1 MANDTDAELL
11 ALKDFADGDKSEIG
25 EILEDI
31 IGDVARTGQYIH
43 PWNYLKHLY
52 SYKIDKVTSSFL
64 GSNPPLGEDGNKNE
78 ELTSKLEE
86 FRKSLISMFDK
97 FRCAPFTIQR
107 ISELL
112 VNPSKHYK
120 SSAKFLRGLEKNIL
134 VVSTVES
141 VTPDQRPP
149 KRPRSDTVP
158 EKDQNGFSLNL
169 GTNPPVKKYS
179 STESLNATS
188 EQENKLEE
196 NKSSTTDMATK
207 SEASKQ
213 DEASDSGTT
222 SKDECKK
229 DAESAESAKTSSSTT
244 NPPGSSN
251 EQAVVEMNL
260 ASDEV
265 MGSDEQISAESKPG
279 EEVADQ
285 IVPVQE
291 KREEVVD
298 KVSPTQTETSSNE
311 NTPAAVIEAKEEE
324 QMEVDAPAEREG
336 KDEAKEETEVKEEQL
351 KKSVGQ
357 TEDVAS
363 KSTETPN
370 DKKDVACD
378 SEKEKEN

>member
-52 SYKIDKVTSSFL
+52 SYKIDKVTTAFL

-112 VNPSKHYK
+112 VNPNKHYK

-158 EKDQNGFSLNL
+158 EKDQNGFSLN

-179 STESLNATS
+179 STESLNAAS

-196 NKSSTTDMATK
+196 NKRSTTDIATK
-207 SEASKQ
+207 SEVSKQ
-213 DEASDSGTT
+213 DEVCDSGTT
-222 SKDECKK
+222 SKEECKK
-229 DAESAESAKTSSSTT
+229 DVESAESAKTSSSTT
-244 NPPGSSN
+244 SLPGSSN

-311 NTPAAVIEAKEEE
+311 NTPAAVIETKEEE

-336 KDEAKEETEVKEEQL
+336 KDEAKEEAEVEESQL
-351 KKSVGQ
+351 KKSEGP

-363 KSTETPN
+363 KSTETLN